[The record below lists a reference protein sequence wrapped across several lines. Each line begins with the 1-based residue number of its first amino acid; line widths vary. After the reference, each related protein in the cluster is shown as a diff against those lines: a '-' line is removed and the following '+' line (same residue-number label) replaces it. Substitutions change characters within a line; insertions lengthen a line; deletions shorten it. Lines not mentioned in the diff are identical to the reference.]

1 MHTIRLLTRMQEVEN
16 TNLSKDDSIY
26 TTMLAYTY
34 KKHEYEKDK
43 NAHVARFEHLLKPLQ
58 DATHELYV

>member
-1 MHTIRLLTRMQEVEN
+1 MCLLTKMQEVED
-16 TNLSKDDSIY
+16 TNLVEDDSID

-43 NAHVARFEHLLKPLQ
+43 DAHVARLEYLLKLLQ
-58 DATHELYV
+58 DATNELYV

>member
-1 MHTIRLLTRMQEVEN
+1 MCLLRRMQEVED
-16 TNLSKDDSIY
+16 TNFTKDDSTN

-43 NAHVARFEHLLKPLQ
+43 DACVARFEHLLKPLQ
-58 DATHELYV
+58 DAINEL

>member
-1 MHTIRLLTRMQEVEN
+1 MQEVEN